1 MSVSVTWEWDPVMG
15 PKLAAYKL
23 AALEISIRAGGF
35 RQPLQRSIREV
46 IIPELEHQFDVGG
59 DPRWAPLHAVTI
71 EKKQRLGRD
80 NGILQE
86 TMKLRKAVTA
96 QERWRVRNDEAIFTG
111 LPGYAYYGMY
121 HLSGTVNMVQRDW
134 ARWSNDTIS
143 RVATVFDDWLD
154 DKIKAVF

>member
-1 MSVSVTWEWDPVMG
+1 MSVSVHWDWDPVHG
-15 PKLAAYKL
+15 PKLAATKM

-59 DPRWAPLHAVTI
+59 DPSWPPLHDVTI
-71 EKKQRLGRD
+71 AKKQRLGRD

-96 QERWRVRNDEAIFTG
+96 QERWRVRDDEAIFTG

-134 ARWSNDTIS
+134 ARWSNNTIS
-143 RVATVFDDWLD
+143 SVANIFDDWLD
-154 DKIKAVF
+154 DKIRAVF

>member
-1 MSVSVTWEWDPVMG
+1 MSVGVFWEWDPVFG
-15 PKLAAYKL
+15 PKLAATKM
-23 AALEISIRAGGF
+23 ATLEISIRAGGF

-46 IIPELEHQFDVGG
+46 IIPELQHQFDVGG
-59 DPRWAPLHAVTI
+59 DPSWPPLEAATV
-71 EKKQRLGRD
+71 EKKMRLGRD

-86 TMKLRKAVTA
+86 TYKLRKAVTA
-96 QERWRVRNDEAIFTG
+96 FDRWRVRDDEAMFTG

-134 ARWSNDTIS
+134 ARWNNNTVF
-143 RVATVFDDWLD
+143 RVASIFDGWLD